1 MSLEQQIERLTA
13 AIENLNGNIERA
25 LATPV
30 PSVESAPTVSAT
42 LVSQKPVMVEKTVMV
57 EEMQLVA
64 QTITV
69 ESVQSQCLAATRKDL
84 ANKAKIR
91 DWLDSFKAK
100 KVADLTAEQLLEL
113 STKLEQL

>member
-13 AIENLNGNIERA
+13 AIEKLNGNIERA
-25 LATPV
+25 LATPAAV
-30 PSVESAPTVSAT
+30 QMPVESAPAVETVKAEQHE
-42 LVSQKPVMVEKTVMV
+42 VAVTV
-57 EEMQLVA
+57 
-64 QTITV
+64 TV

-113 STKLEQL
+113 STKLERL

>member
-13 AIENLNGNIERA
+13 AIEKLNGNIERA

-30 PSVESAPTVSAT
+30 AVQSVVEAAPVVEAVETKVAPTV
-42 LVSQKPVMVEKTVMV
+42 
-57 EEMQLVA
+57 
-64 QTITV
+64 TV

-84 ANKAKIR
+84 ANKTKIR

-100 KVADLTAEQLLEL
+100 KVADLSAEQLLEL

>member
-13 AIENLNGNIERA
+13 AIEKLNGNIERA

-30 PSVESAPTVSAT
+30 AAQSPVESAPVVEAVKTEQPEVAATV
-42 LVSQKPVMVEKTVMV
+42 
-57 EEMQLVA
+57 
-64 QTITV
+64 TV

>member
-13 AIENLNGNIERA
+13 AIEKLNGNIERA

-30 PSVESAPTVSAT
+30 TVPVTAAPLVESVKTEQPEQPEVAATV
-42 LVSQKPVMVEKTVMV
+42 
-57 EEMQLVA
+57 
-64 QTITV
+64 TITV

-84 ANKAKIR
+84 SNKAKIR
-91 DWLDSFKAK
+91 DWLDGFKAK

>member
-13 AIENLNGNIERA
+13 AIEKLNGNIERA
-25 LATPV
+25 LVTPV
-30 PSVESAPTVSAT
+30 AVQAPVESAPVVETV
-42 LVSQKPVMVEKTVMV
+42 KVEQP
-57 EEMQLVA
+57 EVA

-100 KVADLTAEQLLEL
+100 KVADLTAEQLSEL

>member
-13 AIENLNGNIERA
+13 AIEKLNGNIERA

-30 PSVESAPTVSAT
+30 AVQAPGESAPVVESVKAEQPEVAPTV
-42 LVSQKPVMVEKTVMV
+42 
-57 EEMQLVA
+57 
-64 QTITV
+64 TV

-91 DWLDSFKAK
+91 DWLDGFKAK

>member
-13 AIENLNGNIERA
+13 AIEKLNGNIERA
-25 LATPV
+25 LSTPV
-30 PSVESAPTVSAT
+30 AAQAPVESAPV
-42 LVSQKPVMVEKTVMV
+42 VESVKA
-57 EEMQLVA
+57 EQPDVA
-64 QTITV
+64 PIVTV

>member
-30 PSVESAPTVSAT
+30 AVQSVVEAAPVVEAVETKATPTV
-42 LVSQKPVMVEKTVMV
+42 
-57 EEMQLVA
+57 
-64 QTITV
+64 TV

-84 ANKAKIR
+84 ANKTKIR

-100 KVADLTAEQLLEL
+100 KVADLSAEQLLEL

>member
-13 AIENLNGNIERA
+13 AIEKLNGNIERA
-25 LATPV
+25 LAMPV
-30 PSVESAPTVSAT
+30 AVQAPVESAAAVESVKTEQTEAVPTV
-42 LVSQKPVMVEKTVMV
+42 
-57 EEMQLVA
+57 
-64 QTITV
+64 TV

-84 ANKAKIR
+84 ANKVKIR

>member
-13 AIENLNGNIERA
+13 AIEKLNGNIERA
-25 LATPV
+25 LAAPV
-30 PSVESAPTVSAT
+30 AVQSPVEYAAAVETVNVEQPEVAPTV
-42 LVSQKPVMVEKTVMV
+42 
-57 EEMQLVA
+57 
-64 QTITV
+64 TV

-84 ANKAKIR
+84 ANKVKIR
-91 DWLDSFKAK
+91 DWLDSLKAK